1 MKGVGGVRLA
11 ACWRLGW
18 VRALSNRFCRSAPVE
33 ASPGSAPARRG
44 PPPAAAATP
53 PHRES
58 TAASPAAA
66 ASPSWSPAASA
77 SAGPSSLRSPFAWPT
92 IAGVMAA
99 PADLADQDRGG
110 HVSGQAQRRPAHLI
124 EQYVRMAGHSPLRLP
139 PGSIP
144 AAARLGSAS
153 WRVICRVLD
162 RTVRSGRRAR
172 PLEHG
177 RGGRAFGGCA

>member
-1 MKGVGGVRLA
+1 MAAGMLLSATTRSPLVLATVVIGENSGQMLTGCLA
-11 ACWRLGW
+11 ATGARPAEGG
-18 VRALSNRFCRSAPVE
+18 PIGTTT
-33 ASPGSAPARRG
+33 GSGKLAWSI
-44 PPPAAAATP
+44 
-53 PHRES
+53 S
-58 TAASPAAA
+58 TAA

-77 SAGPSSLRSPFAWPT
+77 SAGPSSLRSPSAWPT

-99 PADLADQDRGG
+99 PANLADQGRGG

-172 PLEHG
+172 PLEPG